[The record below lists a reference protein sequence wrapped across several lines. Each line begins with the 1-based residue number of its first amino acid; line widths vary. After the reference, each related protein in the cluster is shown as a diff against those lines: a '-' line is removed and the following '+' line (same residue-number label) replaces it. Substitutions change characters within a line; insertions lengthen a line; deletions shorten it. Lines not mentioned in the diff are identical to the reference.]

1 MFQYKYPHPAVTV
14 DSVVFGLD
22 NEELKILLIRR
33 KLEPFKGA
41 WAIPGGFIQMD
52 ESLDDAAKRE
62 LLEETGMEQLYLEQ
76 LATFGN
82 PDRDPRERVIT
93 VAYFAIVNLFDHRV
107 KADSDAEEAGWF
119 PVEDTPKLAFDHE
132 KILAAAL
139 ERLQGKIR
147 YQPLVFEFLPEKFT
161 LSQVQRLYETVL
173 CRSLD
178 KRNFRKKIQG
188 TGLVLPLDE
197 YEMDVSHRAARFYRF
212 DREAWEEKSEEGFHF
227 SI

>member
-1 MFQYKYPHPAVTV
+1 MYQYKYPHPAVTV

-62 LLEETGMEQLYLEQ
+62 LLEETGVEHLYLEQ
-76 LATFGN
+76 LSTFGN
-82 PDRDPRERVIT
+82 PGRDPRERVIT

-119 PVEDTPKLAFDHE
+119 PVEDPPELAFDHNI
-132 KILAAAL
+132 ILAAAL

-161 LSQVQRLYETVL
+161 LSQVQKLYETVL
-173 CRSLD
+173 CRPLD

-188 TGLVLPLDE
+188 TGLLLPLDE

-212 DREAWEEKSEEGFHF
+212 DREGWEEKSEEGFHF
-227 SI
+227 NI

>member
-1 MFQYKYPHPAVTV
+1 MYQYKFPHPAVTV

-22 NEELKILLIRR
+22 GEELKILLIRR
-33 KLEPFKGA
+33 KLDPFKGA
-41 WAIPGGFIQMD
+41 WALPGGFIQMD
-52 ESLDDAAKRE
+52 ESLEDAAKRE
-62 LLEETGMEQLYLEQ
+62 LLEETGVEQLYLEQ
-76 LATFGN
+76 LSTFGN

-93 VAYFAIVNLFDHRV
+93 VAYFAIVNLFDHKV
-107 KADSDAEEAGWF
+107 MADSDAEEAGWF
-119 PVEDTPKLAFDHE
+119 PVEDPPELAFDHE
-132 KILAAAL
+132 TILAAAL
-139 ERLQGKIR
+139 QRLQGKIR

-161 LSQVQRLYETVL
+161 LSQVQKLYETVL
-173 CRSLD
+173 CRPLD

-188 TGLVLPLDE
+188 TGLVIPLDE